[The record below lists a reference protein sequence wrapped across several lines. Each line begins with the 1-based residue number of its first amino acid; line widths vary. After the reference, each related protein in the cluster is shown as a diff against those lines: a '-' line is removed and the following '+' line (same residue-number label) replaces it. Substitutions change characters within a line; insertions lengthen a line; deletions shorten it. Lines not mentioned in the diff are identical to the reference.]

1 MLEINHRSRGWRF
14 TSACG
19 DDDDDDDDE
28 DGDNDN
34 DEKDD
39 EDDDHEGSYAVQV
52 YSHRRW

>member
-1 MLEINHRSRGWRF
+1 MLEVNHRSRGWRF

-19 DDDDDDDDE
+19 DDDDDGDD

-39 EDDDHEGSYAVQV
+39 KDNDREESYAVQV